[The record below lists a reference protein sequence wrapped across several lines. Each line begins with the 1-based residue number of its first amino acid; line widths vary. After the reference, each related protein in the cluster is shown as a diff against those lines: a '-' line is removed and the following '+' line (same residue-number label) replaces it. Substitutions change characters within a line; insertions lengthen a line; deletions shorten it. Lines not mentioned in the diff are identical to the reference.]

1 MNKLAARLAQLL
13 GLGVLVWVAA
23 YWIWEALRPAAL
35 AEPTVVRAD
44 ALRVLDEL
52 APFGRGAPAA
62 QGAATAPSAA
72 SAELLLLG
80 VAAEADGDGWALLQK
95 SDHSIRLLRAGAEIA
110 PGLRLAKVF
119 PQGVEVVKDGVGRK
133 LELRRARLAANPAT
147 PAAPVASCPAS
158 AEERRRAFFVHP
170 ELLTGFAK
178 GMEAAKKRF
187 RQEGGAWVVV
197 ELDPALAALGFAV
210 GDRIEK
216 GNGVPL
222 ATEDSLRSAI
232 FEPVMQSRLLRLS
245 GTRQGKAKEWIYVN
259 AALCSR

>member
-1 MNKLAARLAQLL
+1 MNKFAARLAQLL

-23 YWIWEALRPAAL
+23 YWIWEGLRPAIVP
-35 AEPTVVRAD
+35 EPPVVTAD
-44 ALRVLDEL
+44 ALRVLDEW

-62 QGAATAPSAA
+62 PGAAAAPSAA
-72 SAELLLLG
+72 STDLLLLG
-80 VAAEADGDGWALLQK
+80 VAAQADGDGWALLQR
-95 SDHSIRLLRAGAEIA
+95 SDKTIRLLRAGAEIA

-119 PQGVEVVKDGVGRK
+119 PHGVEVVKDGVGRK
-133 LELRRARLAANPAT
+133 LELRRARSAAHPAA
-147 PAAPVASCPAS
+147 PAAPVTSCPAN
-158 AEERRRAFFVHP
+158 AEERRRAYFVHP

-178 GMEAAKKRF
+178 GMEAARKQF
-187 RQEGGAWVVV
+187 RQDGGAWVVV

-222 ATEDSLRSAI
+222 LTEDSLRSAI

-259 AALCSR
+259 AALCPR

>member
-1 MNKLAARLAQLL
+1 MNKLAARLARVL

-23 YWIWEALRPAAL
+23 YWIWEGLRPAAV
-35 AEPTVVRAD
+35 AEPPVVPAD
-44 ALRVLDEL
+44 ALPVLNEL
-52 APFGRGAPAA
+52 APFGRSVPAAPAA
-62 QGAATAPSAA
+62 SAA
-72 SAELLLLG
+72 PAAGSGDLLLLG

-95 SDHSIRLLRAGAEIA
+95 SDKSVRLLRAGAEIA
-110 PGLRLAKVF
+110 PGLRLGKVF

-133 LELRRARLAANPAT
+133 LELRRAGLAANPAA
-147 PAAPVASCPAS
+147 PAGPVASCPAS

-178 GMEAAKKRF
+178 GLEAARKLF

-222 ATEDSLRSAI
+222 LTEDSLRSAI
-232 FEPVMQSRLLRLS
+232 FGPVMQSRLLRLS